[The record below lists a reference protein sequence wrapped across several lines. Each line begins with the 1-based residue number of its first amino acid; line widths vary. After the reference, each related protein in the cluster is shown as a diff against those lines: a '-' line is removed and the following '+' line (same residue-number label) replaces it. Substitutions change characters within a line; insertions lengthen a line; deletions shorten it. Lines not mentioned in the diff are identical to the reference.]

1 MRRFT
6 SMVWGL
12 NNLTWVAVSLLLAM
26 TIWVAANMQGN
37 PVEQNEVRSVAV
49 SISLPNGFVLTSQ
62 PDQTTVTAVVRAARS
77 EWALLGSSD
86 ILVTADVT
94 NIHDPGTYR
103 VTLNANVAPP
113 LHGSVVAL
121 RPSTITLSLDRE
133 VEKRLPIK
141 IVVTNDPPLGYTY
154 PATLTCD
161 DTEVV
166 VRGSAER
173 VDTVVQVE
181 ARINLAD
188 DLNPTTKVV
197 SLTPV
202 QDDGLRARDIKLT
215 PATVNCPV
223 DIQVREDVTP
233 VEVVP
238 DRGGSYP
245 PPGYTFEGYK
255 DIQPSTVGM
264 TGDKTAI
271 EAMNRVVKTAPIDL
285 TNRTET
291 FTTEVELSLPAD
303 VTLVTETQTVRV
315 TVIISPVLINREFQ
329 EIPVEITGLDRTQ
342 YRAAGIASTV
352 TVNVAGPQAK
362 LLALNPEDLR
372 VVANLSG
379 MPAGNHQIRPQASI
393 LGQADTGLTITSIL
407 PEQLSVTIEAL
418 NPTATP
424 NPTATLAPD
433 STPPPVNNSSP

>member
-1 MRRFT
+1 MRKFT
-6 SMVWGL
+6 SVAWD
-12 NNLTWVAVSLLLAM
+12 NLTWVAISMLLAI
-26 TIWVAANMQGN
+26 TIWVAANMQDN
-37 PVEQNEVRSVAV
+37 PVEQNEVRAVTISVN
-49 SISLPNGFVLTSQ
+49 LPTGFVVTSQ

-86 ILVTADVT
+86 ILVTADLT

-103 VTLNANVAPP
+103 VTLEADIAPP
-113 LHGSVVAL
+113 LHGSVIAL

-161 DTEVV
+161 ESEVV
-166 VRGSAER
+166 VRGSAEA
-173 VDTVVQVE
+173 VDKVVQVE

-215 PATVNCPV
+215 PATINCPV

-238 DRGGSYP
+238 DRGGSFP

-255 DIQPSTVGM
+255 DIQPSTVGV
-264 TGDKTAI
+264 TGDKAAI

-291 FTTEVELSLPAD
+291 FTTEVDLRLPD
-303 VTLVTETQTVRV
+303 NVTLVTESQTVRV

-342 YRAAGIASTV
+342 YRAAGIANTV
-352 TVNVAGPQAK
+352 TVNVAGPQAN
-362 LLALNPEDLR
+362 LLALAPEDIR

-379 MPAGNHQIRPQASI
+379 LPAGNHQVKPQASI

-418 NPTATP
+418 NPTTTP
-424 NPTATLAPD
+424 NPST
-433 STPPPVNNSSP
+433 TPPPESTPTPVNNPSP